1 MEVYV
6 KKEFDVY
13 ELILNREIKEYFRKN
28 RKFTIPEQIQLILH
42 SYASAENKLE
52 NLYRLAESVGEVERK
67 SVAEIAEAMKYCME
81 RAHDQS
87 GNLGFEV
94 ETEWIN
100 GKQEVI
106 GFYPERDF
114 FQKNGFSNTV
124 YNAFV
129 DYGIRHIKLPFEDG
143 CRVKIQTPAMEEA
156 VYGVVYAEEDENG
169 CWYYF
174 VRKDNCEDKDKLIDI
189 SYHEIDVASGY
200 NVFDWVEKVE

>member
-1 MEVYV
+1 M

-13 ELILNREIKEYFRKN
+13 ELILNREKREYFRKN
-28 RKFTIPEQIQLILH
+28 RKFTISKQIQIILH
-42 SYASAENKLE
+42 SYALVKNKLD

-67 SVAEIAEAMKYCME
+67 SVAEIAEAMKYCMK
-81 RAHDQS
+81 RAINRNDS
-87 GNLGFEV
+87 LGFEV

-114 FQKNGFSNTV
+114 FQKNGFSSAV
-124 YNAFV
+124 YNTFM
-129 DYGIRHIKLPFEDG
+129 DWGISHIKLPFEDE

-156 VYGVVYAEEDENG
+156 VYGIVYAEEDENG

-200 NVFDWVEKVE
+200 NVFDWVERVK